1 MNHETF
7 EKCLSIYHELCG
19 LIEEDN
25 LSEDY
30 RFNEQL
36 KKDFEQL
43 HRYFDELTNSEK
55 VKLED
60 FVY

>member
-7 EKCLSIYHELCG
+7 EKALSIYHELCG
-19 LIEEDN
+19 LIEEEH

-36 KKDFEQL
+36 RKDFEKL

-55 VKLED
+55 VKLAD
-60 FVY
+60 FVE